1 MSFFADFALAVIPA
15 YIDKKQNKLNE
26 FLYPNKY
33 YYNLWNDFL
42 NEKNYKKAYENY
54 NLIYC
59 DEKSW
64 DLCAKK
70 YHNLGNLFFEVAMLY
85 KNTPEKYVT
94 HLKKALE
101 NYKKA
106 LDFRKDSQTL
116 HNKEVV
122 EKLLEEIESKS
133 NSWDSSTPETPN
145 NNKKKNW
152 EKTDFKELEWR
163 LEFLIKEE
171 IRFQNKV
178 NKQRQD
184 SAETPF
190 WQWFYELFSMPFPN
204 WATKSDFTENKK
216 DF

>member
-1 MSFFADFALAVIPA
+1 MSFFLDLIIYSLPA
-15 YIDKKQNKLNE
+15 YIDRQQANLNKILFPNE
-26 FLYPNKY
+26 F

-42 NEKNYKKAYENY
+42 DKRKYKGALESYMRVSCDNKA
-54 NLIYC
+54 
-59 DEKSW
+59 

-70 YHNLGNLFFEVAMLY
+70 HHNIWNLFFEIAVNN
-85 KNTPEKYVT
+85 KIKINTAY
-94 HLKKALE
+94 LKSSLE
-101 NYKKA
+101 YYKKS
-106 LDFRKDSQTL
+106 LSFKEDSETL

-133 NSWDSSTPETPN
+133 NSWDSSNPEKPN

-190 WQWFYELFSMPFPN
+190 WQWFYELFSMPFPK
-204 WATKSDFTENKK
+204 WATKSDFTENKR